1 MEKELFADRLK
12 AAMEKRQFKQVDLIR
27 AASEKGVKLGKSHIS
42 QYVNGKTVPRAE
54 ILSLLAG
61 ILQVDEDWL
70 MGNEI
75 QEKNSGALPAPEK
88 NEMENNS
95 LAGGKKMCSP

>member
-42 QYVNGKTVPRAE
+42 QYVNGKTVG
-54 ILSLLAG
+54 LAY
-61 ILQVDEDWL
+61 
-70 MGNEI
+70 
-75 QEKNSGALPAPEK
+75 
-88 NEMENNS
+88 
-95 LAGGKKMCSP
+95 GK